1 MKRATQAA
9 YVKDKPKFALTPIKE
24 IVNEPPNNGSIN
36 IISTFAGCG
45 GSSLGY
51 RYNGGTIR
59 WANEV
64 VDEARAVYEANAS
77 PYTIVDGRDIRTID
91 PLEVAYLAGGEVD
104 ILDGSPPCSS
114 FSTAGKRHK
123 LWGEAKSYSSM
134 DYLQRTDD
142 LFYEYLRFIVNIN
155 PKVFIAEN
163 VIGLITGSGKG
174 KYKRL
179 FSAMEE
185 CGYSVKSA
193 RIDAAWLGVPQLR
206 ERLIFLGIRND
217 LTSKLSHAFPKPLPY
232 YYTVRDVLPHIIS
245 VQRGSKPN
253 NWQPSD
259 KPAPAVAVKD
269 RNSSIKAYFSG
280 GGFVETVDM
289 ERRKYT
295 IDELRVVCGFP
306 SDFKLSGTYEQQY
319 ERLARAVPPP
329 MMQAISRGIISQLQ
343 TLKEEG

>member
-24 IVNEPPNNGSIN
+24 IVNEPPNNSSIN

-91 PLEVAYLAGGEVD
+91 PLEVAYLVGGEVD

-134 DYLQRTDD
+134 SHLQRTDD

-155 PKVFIAEN
+155 P
-163 VIGLITGSGKG
+163 
-174 KYKRL
+174 
-179 FSAMEE
+179 
-185 CGYSVKSA
+185 
-193 RIDAAWLGVPQLR
+193 
-206 ERLIFLGIRND
+206 
-217 LTSKLSHAFPKPLPY
+217 
-232 YYTVRDVLPHIIS
+232 
-245 VQRGSKPN
+245 
-253 NWQPSD
+253 
-259 KPAPAVAVKD
+259 
-269 RNSSIKAYFSG
+269 
-280 GGFVETVDM
+280 
-289 ERRKYT
+289 
-295 IDELRVVCGFP
+295 
-306 SDFKLSGTYEQQY
+306 
-319 ERLARAVPPP
+319 
-329 MMQAISRGIISQLQ
+329 
-343 TLKEEG
+343 

>member
-1 MKRATQAA
+1 MKRATKSK
-9 YVKDKPKFALTPIKE
+9 YVADKPPLIYTPLKE
-24 IVNEPPNNGSIN
+24 VSNKEPNSSSIN
-36 IISTFAGCG
+36 IITTFAGCG

-77 PYTIVDGRDIRTID
+77 PYTIVDSRDIREID
-91 PLEVAYLAGGEVD
+91 PLEVAYKAGGDID

-123 LWGEAKSYSSM
+123 LWGKEKSYSSLSS
-134 DYLQRTDD
+134 LQRTDD
-142 LFYEYLRFIVNIN
+142 LFYEYLRFAVNIK

-163 VIGLITGSGKG
+163 VIGLITGTGKG
-174 KYKRL
+174 RYKQI
-179 FSAMEE
+179 FSAMQD

-206 ERLIFLGIRND
+206 ERLIFIGIRND
-217 LTSKLSHAFPKPLPY
+217 LTTKLSHAFPKPLPY
-232 YYTVRDVLPHIIS
+232 YYTVRDALPHIIS
-245 VQRGSKPN
+245 VQRGTKPN

-280 GGFVETVDM
+280 GGFVETVGM

-295 IDELRVVCGFP
+295 IEELKVICGFP
-306 SDFKLSGTYEQQY
+306 KDFKVTGSYEQQY

-329 MMQAISRGIISQLQ
+329 MMRHISAGIISQLKSMKGD
-343 TLKEEG
+343 L